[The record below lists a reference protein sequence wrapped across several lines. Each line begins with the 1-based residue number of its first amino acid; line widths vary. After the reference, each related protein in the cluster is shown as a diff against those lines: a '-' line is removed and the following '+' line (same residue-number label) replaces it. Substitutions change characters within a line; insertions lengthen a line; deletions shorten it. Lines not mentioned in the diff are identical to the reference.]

1 MLSYFTIWKSRDPKS
16 TPDCKKKNQDIRQ
29 KTSET
34 LQTFQT
40 FKTLETLQM
49 EYATFRFTGTLQ
61 TLQMEYATFRFTGTL
76 QTLQMEYAT
85 FRFTGTLQTLQ
96 TLHPENQNK
105 NWRRTKN
112 QKKQR
117 IFISTMKLRKF
128 LNQSLTDSVPLQFQ
142 PSENWKKN
150 RLFYNRL

>member
-1 MLSYFTIWKSRDPKS
+1 MLSYFAIWKSRDPKS

-40 FKTLETLQM
+40 LQTLETLQM

-61 TLQMEYATFRFTGTL
+61 MEYATFRFTGTLQMEYATFRFTG
-76 QTLQMEYAT
+76 TLQMEYAT

-96 TLHPENQNK
+96 TLHPVNQNK

-112 QKKQR
+112 QKNR
-117 IFISTMKLRKF
+117 EYSF
-128 LNQSLTDSVPLQFQ
+128 LLWSY
-142 PSENWKKN
+142 ENFWTN
-150 RLFYNRL
+150 L